1 MSSGGLTE
9 EQRKRIEENR
19 RKALEKRAA
28 LLSQRQPKDAPP
40 TRAAKTSSATVKCN
54 AGKFASNC
62 VLKTTGE
69 ECGLFTSGRNKTSV
83 PQRQPSVQSVG
94 ERPSTSSNDL
104 QASNSYMYTNG
115 HPAVN
120 SQNTSVGSTTST
132 CKTSNEPTSLNSFQ
146 NKISK
151 FYRPQNVFSS
161 SCSPVREFQ
170 TKLNSNSSVTS
181 SSVSVSAS
189 NRTVPSKVSAAHTLN
204 VKGKS
209 GKTVKGNCVLI
220 SRQRFTVVVPYQAQ
234 LIGIFKTIP
243 SRSYGKLYPIL
254 WTQRD
259 FTCCF
264 MLPEHIWYILY
275 FWWCGESGGC
285 MCICFHL
292 QLDSNPF

>member
-28 LLSQRQPKDAPP
+28 LLSQRQPKNVPP
-40 TRAAKTSSATVKCN
+40 TGTAKTSSTVKCD
-54 AGKFASNC
+54 AGQFTSNC

-69 ECGLFTSGRNKTSV
+69 ERGLSSSSRNKTSV

-94 ERPSTSSNDL
+94 ERPSLNDL
-104 QASNSYMYTNG
+104 QAKSYACNSYMYTNG

-132 CKTSNEPTSLNSFQ
+132 SKTSNEPTSLNSFQ

-151 FYRPQNVFSS
+151 FYRPQNVP
-161 SCSPVREFQ
+161 SCSAMRKFE
-170 TKLNSNSSVTS
+170 TKPNSNLSMTS

-189 NRTVPSKVSAAHTLN
+189 NRTVPSKASSAQSLN

-209 GKTVKGNCVLI
+209 EKTVKGNCVLI

-254 WTQRD
+254 
-259 FTCCF
+259 
-264 MLPEHIWYILY
+264 
-275 FWWCGESGGC
+275 
-285 MCICFHL
+285 
-292 QLDSNPF
+292 

>member
-28 LLSQRQPKDAPP
+28 LLSQRQPKNAPS
-40 TRAAKTSSATVKCN
+40 TGTTKTSSATVKCDE
-54 AGKFASNC
+54 GKFASNY

-69 ECGLFTSGRNKTSV
+69 ERGLFSSSRNKTSV

-94 ERPSTSSNDL
+94 ERPSLNDL
-104 QASNSYMYTNG
+104 QAKSNACNSYMYTNG

-132 CKTSNEPTSLNSFQ
+132 SKTSNEPTSLNSFQ

-151 FYRPQNVFSS
+151 FYRPQNVP
-161 SCSPVREFQ
+161 SCSAMRKFE
-170 TKLNSNSSVTS
+170 TKPNSNSSMTS

-189 NRTVPSKVSAAHTLN
+189 NRSVPSKASAAHTLN

-209 GKTVKGNCVLI
+209 EKTVKGNCVLI
-220 SRQRFTVVVPYQAQ
+220 SRQRFTVVVPYQPQ

-254 WTQRD
+254 WMQSD
-259 FTCCF
+259 FYLLFHATRTYLIHTVC
-264 MLPEHIWYILY
+264 LVVWRIWWLHV
-275 FWWCGESGGC
+275 
-285 MCICFHL
+285 HL
-292 QLDSNPF
+292 FSCTGRF